1 MANLR
6 DLRKDKSSGSSCTQI
21 AQDIEPSQYQKP
33 FIVPRKPVLQNANR
47 HSYEAMKSGEND
59 FREQLKES
67 PRPDVPRLEA
77 EDSAGRLCK
86 EVQPIPGNEWPAEP
100 RQPSK
105 GGLFTYAV
113 LAWDICLTLIPLM
126 FIVLGFCAVS
136 LDQKQ
141 ISSFGENVAEGL
153 RFSPTIF
160 PIVFAAVV
168 GRLMRCI
175 AQWLA
180 ESGIKLGLLEQ
191 LVGSQ
196 SISSTVERMVMLKR
210 YGFLSTIIVLLW
222 CFSPLGGQ
230 SSLRTLSSRPSVIQ
244 SRRGVDYFNVDNI
257 DGSTFF
263 SSGTDVGG
271 ALNAVFQAALIA
283 SQDVQR
289 SPVDPWGNVKV
300 PMVDALSPWSLDDPS
315 NPWVPVDAN
324 TSDTYYAALT
334 GVMLSGVPDMGNSHF
349 NIETSYMQVQCP
361 DAKFIN
367 PEAVGGFSSSF
378 PHGLSCHDVNGPF
391 SGMPYGLNQGGP
403 FSRRDFFDGDVFHRG
418 RFDPKLGHFV
428 GGQYNIL
435 YGLLNEQTAMV
446 LFNCTVRVRYVEA
459 GVRCAGSSCLID
471 KMRRSTLPNSD
482 QTHMPPYGEDGG
494 EGPTQ
499 LFTNMCRFIDFSTGI
514 IRGGNWA
521 PLDYYV
527 AGSDAPYVQDMTHSP
542 DFANVSSATISQRL
556 TTIFNTAWQVGLAP
570 LGILQGSVAQGT
582 QNYSRDTKLT
592 SLATDSTYAANTAS
606 AKFSTEVQLYVTD
619 KVFAA
624 IFIATAVLLQ
634 ICAIIGLILKWRTTG
649 PDILGYVSTQTRDN
663 PFFADIVGGST
674 LDGLERARLLS
685 EMKVQIGDVESG
697 EPVGHIAFRQAGG
710 EDLQSLEDARV
721 RKGRYYL

>member
-1 MANLR
+1 MADLR
-6 DLRKDKSSGSSCTQI
+6 DVRQNISPDSSYTQM
-21 AQDIEPSQYQKP
+21 AQDIEPSEYQKP
-33 FIVPRKPVLQNANR
+33 FIIPRKPVQKNAN
-47 HSYEAMKSGEND
+47 HHLYEALEGGENHV
-59 FREQLKES
+59 REQLKES
-67 PRPDVPRLEA
+67 PRPDLHGLKA
-77 EDSAGRLCK
+77 EDSTGRLYK
-86 EVQPIPGNEWPAEP
+86 EAQPSPDGKWPTEP
-100 RQPSK
+100 RQPRK
-105 GGLFTYAV
+105 WGLFTYAV

-126 FIVLGFCAVS
+126 FIVLGLCAAS
-136 LDQKQ
+136 LDQKP

-160 PIVFAAVV
+160 PIVFAAIA

-180 ESGIKLGLLEQ
+180 ERGAKLGLLEQ

-196 SISSTVERMVMLKR
+196 NISSTVERMVMLKR

-257 DGSTFF
+257 DGSTFY
-263 SSGTDVGG
+263 SSGTEVGG

-324 TSDTYYAALT
+324 TSHAYYASLT
-334 GVMLSGVPDMGNSHF
+334 GVMLSGVPDKGNSHF

-361 DAKFIN
+361 DLKNISTFGN
-367 PEAVGGFSSSF
+367 MSSNF
-378 PHGLSCHDVNGPF
+378 PRGLSIHDAGWPF
-391 SGMPYGLNQGGP
+391 SGTPYGLNQGGP
-403 FSRRDFFDGDVFHRG
+403 FSTREFFDGDVFDPG
-418 RFDPKLGHFV
+418 RFDPKLGRFV

-435 YGLLNEQTAMV
+435 YGVLNEQGMV
-446 LFNCTVRVRYVEA
+446 LFNCTIRVRNVEA
-459 GVRCAGSSCLID
+459 GVKCQGTSCLID

-482 QTHMPPYGEDGG
+482 QTHTPPYGDGG
-494 EGPTQ
+494 EGRNQ
-499 LFTNMCRFIDFSTGI
+499 LFMNMCTFIDFSTGI

-582 QNYSRDTKLT
+582 QNYATNTT
-592 SLATDSTYAANTAS
+592 SAL
-606 AKFSTEVQLYVTD
+606 FSTELQLYITD

-624 IFIATAVLLQ
+624 IFIATAILLQ

-663 PFFADIVGGST
+663 PFFANIVGGST

-685 EMKVQIGDVESG
+685 DMKVQIGDVDSG
-697 EPVGHIAFRQAGG
+697 EQVGHIAFRQVGG
-710 EDLQSLEDARV
+710 EDLQSIEDARV